1 MLSFNGKK
9 YKIEI
14 TKSKI
19 IGLIIVAIFIGFL
32 IYNNKYGF
40 KYPDYKTKLNYAP
53 KDIWN
58 LFKYN
63 DRKDMTVYGTER
75 TNTPNPVSSFS
86 YLDRRYDITV
96 IKLTVPKDTALKDLI
111 SFSSN
116 DHLDIN
122 DIPWSTF
129 MGVFNTNLRLGV
141 HHPSHLRVTLI
152 GDKTDTVANN
162 KNVLGLYSEFKTFFI
177 KYDKSDTAA
186 IWAKT
191 NDTDEGDPVTEI
203 PMEIAFVKHSNA
215 LYLII
220 MARRNNGHD
229 LPKNQLVDMLADK

>member
-1 MLSFNGKK
+1 MKK

-19 IGLIIVAIFIGFL
+19 ITVIIVVIFIGFL
-32 IYNNKYGF
+32 IYHNEYAI
-40 KYPDYKTKLNYAP
+40 KYPEYKIKIDYAP
-53 KDIWN
+53 KDIWS
-58 LFKYN
+58 LFKDN
-63 DRKDMTVYGTER
+63 NKKNLIANETQGI
-75 TNTPNPVSSFS
+75 NTPNPISAFS
-86 YLDRRYDITV
+86 YLDRRYNVTV
-96 IKLTVPKDTALKDLI
+96 FKLTVPKDTTLKDLI
-111 SFSSN
+111 SRSNN

-122 DIPWSTF
+122 NIPWSTF
-129 MGVFNTNLRLGV
+129 SGIFNMYLKPGD
-141 HHPSHLRVTLI
+141 HHPSHMRVTLI